1 METTTLKQKAVD
13 IINELPDEK
22 IYEVVMFA
30 RFISSYDEN
39 GNSSSGSSYKR
50 AVENWRKNSD
60 SVFESEDDREFM
72 QHAFDSVRSKELYS
86 AKEIWQ

>member
-50 AVENWRKNSD
+50 AVENWRKNSVPTEG
-60 SVFESEDDREFM
+60 S
-72 QHAFDSVRSKELYS
+72 AFYL
-86 AKEIWQ
+86 

>member
-22 IYEVVMFA
+22 NYEVVMFA

-39 GNSSSGSSYKR
+39 GNFSS
-50 AVENWRKNSD
+50 
-60 SVFESEDDREFM
+60 
-72 QHAFDSVRSKELYS
+72 
-86 AKEIWQ
+86 